1 MAKPYKEGKGWCIR
15 TQYKGLEYYQSG
27 FATAKAAEKAERTWK
42 GQVDKVG
49 KPHADGPDKTHL
61 AQALQDYALERLPFL
76 KGAEQDARRINT
88 YLRLAGLATIALKP
102 VTAPAAKKD
111 GEAADTVY
119 FDVWL
124 EAATEERRIPKGL
137 AGHRKALLTK
147 TARTEH
153 HRRFLA
159 TRWMSDITRQD
170 LQALVC
176 AMRRDRIAP
185 ATIQQEKALLSVLF
199 NHARKIWR
207 WASLTNQASGLKL
220 PKVKNERNR
229 VLSKKEQHLLEE
241 ALADCRNKFAP
252 ACITLLTETAMRA
265 SEPIDN
271 AQWQHVDWERRV
283 IRLPDSKDGGREV
296 PLSPEAISA
305 LKELQAAHAPT
316 QPVPTDPIICI
327 TYESLKAAWRRACE
341 RAGIKNLRLH
351 DLRHTAA
358 TRLALASGNLFLV
371 KALTGHK
378 TLKMVERYVNV
389 NADDVVDFFH
399 AAESDESD
407 LEPSV
412 KDEKT
417 ASSASRQQQA
427 VGQSTGAQK
436 SGQSEAG
443 LPPNEMMVPMWQV
456 LEIAAKAA
464 AEALARVAPALAASA
479 ASQLTSGEV
488 AQQMR
493 STLKA
498 GDERVVHAA
507 NDASPGANAPGSVA
521 AA

>member
-27 FATAKAAEKAERTWK
+27 FVTAKAAEKAERTWK

-88 YLRLAGLATIALKP
+88 YLRMAGLATIALKP
-102 VTAPAAKKD
+102 VATIAAKKD
-111 GEAADTVY
+111 GEAPDTVY

-124 EAATEERRIPKGL
+124 EPATEKRRIPQGL

-147 TARTEH
+147 TARTEQ

-159 TRWMSDITRQD
+159 TRWMSDVTRQD
-170 LQALVC
+170 LQGLVC

-207 WASLTNQASGLKL
+207 WVSLTNQASGLKL
-220 PKVKNERNR
+220 PKVKNARNR
-229 VLSKKEQHLLEE
+229 VLSKKEQPLLEE
-241 ALADCRNKFAP
+241 ALAECRNRFAP
-252 ACITLLTETAMRA
+252 PCAKLLWETAMRS

-305 LKELQAAHAPT
+305 LKELLAVHAPA
-316 QPVPTDPIICI
+316 QPAPTDPIICI

-389 NADDVVDFFH
+389 NADDVVEFLH
-399 AAESDESD
+399 AGSDESAVESRAQD
-407 LEPSV
+407 QKTDSLGSQQLHAAGHPPIA
-412 KDEKT
+412 EK
-417 ASSASRQQQA
+417 SA
-427 VGQSTGAQK
+427 QSHAT
-436 SGQSEAG
+436 
-443 LPPNEMMVPMWQV
+443 PPANEVMVPMWQV
-456 LEIAAKAA
+456 QEIAAKAA
-464 AEALARVAPALAASA
+464 AEALARVAPVLAGSA
-479 ASQLTSGEV
+479 ATQLTSGEV

-493 STLKA
+493 TTLKA
-498 GDERVVHAA
+498 GDESVAHAA
-507 NDASPGANAPGSVA
+507 NDATPAGTTNGASA

>member
-15 TQYKGLEYYQSG
+15 TQYKALEYYGSG
-27 FATAKAAEKAERTWK
+27 YASVKAAEKAARDWK
-42 GQVDKVG
+42 TQVDTAG

-88 YLRLAGLATIALKP
+88 YLRLASLATIALKP
-102 VTAPAAKKD
+102 VAACASKKD
-111 GEAADTVY
+111 GEAPDTVY

-124 EAATEERRIPKGL
+124 EPATEERRIPQGL

-147 TARTEH
+147 TARTEQ

-220 PKVKNERNR
+220 PKVKNARNR
-229 VLSKKEQHLLEE
+229 VLSRKEQPLLEE
-241 ALADCRNKFAP
+241 ALAECRNRFAP
-252 ACITLLTETAMRA
+252 SCAKLLWETAMRS

-296 PLSPEAISA
+296 PLSPDAISA
-305 LKELQAAHAPT
+305 LKELLAVHAPA
-316 QPVPTDPIICI
+316 QPSPTDPIICI

-341 RAGIKNLRLH
+341 RAGINNLRLH

-378 TLKMVERYVNV
+378 TLKMVERYVSV
-389 NADDVVDFFH
+389 NADDVVDFLH
-399 AAESDESD
+399 AGASDEAAMD
-407 LEPSV
+407 G
-412 KDEKT
+412 KRT
-417 ASSASRQQQA
+417 GSSASQPLSA
-427 VGQSTGAQK
+427 AAEPVGMPALATVGANTPTD
-436 SGQSEAG
+436 EV
-443 LPPNEMMVPMWQV
+443 MVPLSLVQ
-456 LEIAAKAA
+456 EIAVKAA
-464 AEALARVAPALAASA
+464 AEALARVAPVLSGSA
-479 ASQLTSGEV
+479 GMQLTTGEV
-488 AQQMR
+488 AQQVR
-493 STLKA
+493 STVSG
-498 GDERVVHAA
+498 GDARAVHAA
-507 NDASPGANAPGSVA
+507 NDARPA
-521 AA
+521 AAGSGAAAAA

>member
-42 GQVDKVG
+42 GQVDKAG

-102 VTAPAAKKD
+102 VAAPAPKKD

-124 EAATEERRIPKGL
+124 EAATEARRIPKGL
-137 AGHRKALLTK
+137 SGHRKALLTK
-147 TARTEH
+147 TARTEQ
-153 HRRFLA
+153 HRRFLS
-159 TRWMSDITRQD
+159 TRWMSEITRQD

-229 VLSKKEQHLLEE
+229 VLSKNEQQLLEE

-252 ACITLLTETAMRA
+252 ACITLLRETAMRA

-296 PLSPEAISA
+296 PLSPKAIAA
-305 LKELQAAHAPT
+305 LKELRAAHAPE

-327 TYESLKAAWRRACE
+327 TYESLKAAWRRACD
-341 RAGIKNLRLH
+341 RAGITNLRLH

-389 NADDVVDFFH
+389 NADDVVDFLH
-399 AAESDESD
+399 AWDSDEPAV
-407 LEPSV
+407 EPLV
-412 KDEKT
+412 EGEKT
-417 ASSASRQQQA
+417 DSSTSYEQPAG
-427 VGQSTGAQK
+427 GQPVAAQ
-436 SGQSEAG
+436 SSLQPAATTSPG
-443 LPPNEMMVPMWQV
+443 EMMVPMSLV
-456 LEIAAKAA
+456 HEIAAKAA
-464 AEALARVAPALAASA
+464 AEALARVAPVLAGA
-479 ASQLTSGEV
+479 AGAQLTTGEV
-488 AQQMR
+488 AQQVR

-498 GDERVVHAA
+498 GDERAGHAA
-507 NDASPGANAPGSVA
+507 NDTSRAVSIGGA
-521 AA
+521 AAA